1 MNSARWPYRRFQPR
15 RTRLAQ
21 LGFTLVELMLVIV
34 IVGLLTAI
42 ALPNFTGQTKKAKV
56 TEAISLSSAAL
67 KQAAAEFAED
77 ASAGIT
83 KWQDSC
89 PLPKKTRFLEY
100 KCLGFEPTMPR
111 VTVKGLAESGLN
123 NDENTLLAEVDLD
136 PQNKLTGRLGKINIC
151 GTMPGLSS
159 CSPGG

>member
-1 MNSARWPYRRFQPR
+1 MNSSRRPYRRPQPR
-15 RTRLAQ
+15 QVRPAQ
-21 LGFTLVELMLVIV
+21 PGFTLVELMLVIV

-42 ALPNFTGQTKKAKV
+42 ALPNFTGQAKKAKV

-77 ASAGIT
+77 TSAGID
-83 KWQDSC
+83 KWQKNC
-89 PLPKKTRFLEY
+89 PLPEKTRFFEF

-111 VTVKGLAESGLN
+111 VTAKALADSGLN
-123 NDENTLLAEVDLD
+123 NDENFLLAEVDLD
-136 PQNKLTGRLGKINIC
+136 PQNKLTGRLGKIKIC

-159 CSPGG
+159 CNPGG